1 MYQFVT
7 TIQVLKDLENGV
19 TKVMTINVL
28 NDTSKDTLVAAGRF
42 FAIHPTGDINQGV
55 LSKTP
60 LNEKFDILEVLNN
73 YDGFRNHILAL
84 FCERIHEDPL
94 EWMVL

>member
-28 NDTSKDTLVAAGRF
+28 NDTFRETLVAAGRF
-42 FAIHPTGDINQGV
+42 FAIHPTGHTHHGV

-73 YDGFRNHILAL
+73 YEGFRKHILAL
-84 FCERIHEDPL
+84 FCESIHEDPL
-94 EWMVL
+94 DWAIL

>member
-28 NDTSKDTLVAAGRF
+28 NDTFRETLVAAGRF
-42 FAIHPTGDINQGV
+42 FAIHPTGHISHGV

-60 LNEKFDILEVLNN
+60 LNEKFDMLEVLNN
-73 YDGFRNHILAL
+73 YEGFRKHILAL
-84 FCERIHEDPL
+84 FCESIHEDPL
-94 EWMVL
+94 DWTIL

>member
-1 MYQFVT
+1 MYQFIT
-7 TIQVLKDLENGV
+7 TIQVLKDLKSGV

-28 NDTSKDTLVAAGRF
+28 NDTSKNTLVAAGRGL
-42 FAIHPTGDINQGV
+42 AIYPAGHISHGV

-60 LNEKFDILEVLNN
+60 LDEKFDILEVLNN
-73 YDGFRNHILAL
+73 YDGFRKHILAL

-94 EWMVL
+94 DWPIL

>member
-7 TIQVLKDLENGV
+7 TIQVLKKLENGV

-28 NDTSKDTLVAAGRF
+28 NDTFREMLVASGRGL
-42 FAIHPTGDINQGV
+42 AIHPSGHTSTGVI
-55 LSKTP
+55 SKTP
-60 LNEKFDILEVLNN
+60 LDEKFDILEVLNN
-73 YDGFRNHILAL
+73 YDSFRKHILAL

-94 EWMVL
+94 DWTIL

>member
-7 TIQVLKDLENGV
+7 TIQVLKNLENGV

-28 NDTSKDTLVAAGRF
+28 NDTFRETLVAAGRF

-55 LSKTP
+55 ISKTP
-60 LNEKFDILEVLNN
+60 LNEKFDMLEVLNN
-73 YDGFRNHILAL
+73 YEGFRKHILAL
-84 FCERIHEDPL
+84 FCESIHEDPL
-94 EWMVL
+94 DWTIL

>member
-7 TIQVLKDLENGV
+7 TIQVLRNSENDV
-19 TKVMTINVL
+19 TRVMTINVL
-28 NDTSKDTLVAAGRF
+28 NDTSKNTLVATGRGLAIYPAGH
-42 FAIHPTGDINQGV
+42 ISHGV

-60 LNEKFDILEVLNN
+60 LDEKFDILEVLNN
-73 YDGFRNHILAL
+73 YDGFRKRILAL

-94 EWMVL
+94 EWMIL